1 MCFLANHL
9 NEENVVGTQRLS
21 KKPERMSLSA
31 LLKYK
36 TKFPTIP
43 YKKRQEKNRKGILSN
58 FLFKG

>member
-36 TKFPTIP
+36 TKFTTIP
-43 YKKRQEKNRKGILSN
+43 YKKDKKKIGKVS
-58 FLFKG
+58 

>member
-21 KKPERMSLSA
+21 KKPEHMSLSA

-43 YKKRQEKNRKGILSN
+43 YKKDKKKIGKV
-58 FLFKG
+58 F